1 MKKTASQALRATVLR
16 VCEDAYPRNAA
27 ALRAGESSSSL
38 ASDGIVRAGNSAGG
52 RGEAGVYLEAYG
64 VGAGVYES
72 HLGVDALSRG

>member
-64 VGAGVYES
+64 VGPGVYES